1 MQKVSINAY
10 EYNELNE
17 IAKNK
22 VKEYFNDFETFYQ
35 VEAEESLNKFCEIY
49 NIKWQEWAIWGSY
62 VNYEFLDTNLEDLS
76 YIRLYKYIQ
85 NNIDQKYYTDCDSL
99 TGVCYDNGL
108 LEPIIKFMKKPY
120 NITFKELLNISVKNW
135 INEVEAEYNYT
146 QSDDY
151 ISEVCIDNNYLFT
164 EYGRFI

>member
-85 NNIDQKYYTDCDSL
+85 NNIDEQLENVISNHNIISCKNPIFIIGCGHSGTTL
-99 TGVCYDNGL
+99 FRKL
-108 LEPIIKFMKKPY
+108 L
-120 NITFKELLNISVKNW
+120 
-135 INEVEAEYNYT
+135 
-146 QSDDY
+146 
-151 ISEVCIDNNYLFT
+151 
-164 EYGRFI
+164 